1 MNWFGAE
8 IDGPMIATRT
18 VHFAASAI
26 TAGALIF
33 RTFVAEP
40 ALRVEPHAKALVDRQ
55 IRFAAWI
62 GIAFA
67 VASGLIWTLLLTMSL
82 SGESLGE
89 AIVSGALR
97 DVLTLTQ
104 FGWVAQVRLALATVL
119 VICLAF
125 ERWPLWRLLALV
137 AAVTLVASIA
147 WTGHAAST
155 LSALGYLHL
164 ASDALHLTAAS
175 AWIGGLVPLA
185 LLLGAIR
192 CHPGWASMELD
203 PVRRFSTL
211 AIVSVAALI
220 LSGLVNAWILVGS
233 FRGTRPDRLRAAPDA
248 QACRFRGDA
257 RVCRAQPVRLDAA
270 ARFAFRRGAARYA
283 SRALAQYFDR
293 DCVRA
298 FDLRRRRRARHATSC
313 RPSREIAMRYAEA
326 ATRWPDD

>member
-1 MNWFGAE
+1 
-8 IDGPMIATRT
+8 
-18 VHFAASAI
+18 
-26 TAGALIF
+26 LIF

-62 GIAFA
+62 GVAFA
-67 VASGLIWTLLLTMSL
+67 ILAGLTWVMLLTTSL

-104 FGWVAQVRLALATVL
+104 FGWVSQVRLALATVL
-119 VICLAF
+119 VICLAL

-185 LLLGAIR
+185 LLLDAIR

-203 PVRRFSTL
+203 AVRRFSTL

-233 FRGTRPDRLRAAPDA
+233 FRGLVLTSYGQLLMLKLAAFAVMLVFAVLNRFVLMLRLALPSDE
-248 QACRFRGDA
+248 A
-257 RVCRAQPVRLDAA
+257 RQ
-270 ARFAFRRGAARYA
+270 GALHAL
-283 SRALAQYFDR
+283 SRSILI
-293 DCVRA
+293 
-298 FDLRRRRRARHATSC
+298 
-313 RPSREIAMRYAEA
+313 EIALGLLIFAIVGVLGTQHPA
-326 ATRWPDD
+326 AHLTK

>member
-18 VHFAASAI
+18 VHFTASAI

-62 GIAFA
+62 GVAFA
-67 VASGLIWTLLLTMSL
+67 ILAGLTWVMLLTTSL

-104 FGWVAQVRLALATVL
+104 FGWVSQVRLALATVL
-119 VICLAF
+119 VICLAL

-185 LLLGAIR
+185 LLLDAIR

-203 PVRRFSTL
+203 AVRRFSTL

-233 FRGTRPDRLRAAPDA
+233 FRGLVLTSYGQLLMLKLAAFAVMLVFAVLNRFVLMLRLALPSDE
-248 QACRFRGDA
+248 A
-257 RVCRAQPVRLDAA
+257 RQ
-270 ARFAFRRGAARYA
+270 GALHAL
-283 SRALAQYFDR
+283 SRSILI
-293 DCVRA
+293 
-298 FDLRRRRRARHATSC
+298 
-313 RPSREIAMRYAEA
+313 EIALGLLIFAIVGVLGTQHPA
-326 ATRWPDD
+326 AHLTK

>member
-18 VHFAASAI
+18 VHFTASAI

-62 GIAFA
+62 GVAFA
-67 VASGLIWTLLLTMSL
+67 ILAGLTWVMLLTTSL

-104 FGWVAQVRLALATVL
+104 FGWVSQVRLALATVL
-119 VICLAF
+119 VICLAL

-155 LSALGYLHL
+155 LSALGDLHL

-185 LLLGAIR
+185 LLLDAIR
-192 CHPGWASMELD
+192 CHPGWASMELNA
-203 PVRRFSTL
+203 VRRFSTL

-233 FRGTRPDRLRAAPDA
+233 FRGLVLTSYGQLLMLKLAAFAVMLVFAVLNRFVLMLRLALPSDE
-248 QACRFRGDA
+248 A
-257 RVCRAQPVRLDAA
+257 RQ
-270 ARFAFRRGAARYA
+270 GALHAL
-283 SRALAQYFDR
+283 SRSILI
-293 DCVRA
+293 
-298 FDLRRRRRARHATSC
+298 
-313 RPSREIAMRYAEA
+313 EIALGLLIFAIVGVLGTQHPA
-326 ATRWPDD
+326 AHLTK